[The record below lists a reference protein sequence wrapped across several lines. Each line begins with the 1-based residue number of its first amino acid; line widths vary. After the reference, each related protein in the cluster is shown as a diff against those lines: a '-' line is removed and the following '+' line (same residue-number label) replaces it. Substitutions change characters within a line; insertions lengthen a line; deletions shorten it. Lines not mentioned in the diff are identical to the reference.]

1 MVSQTRITILRTKLQ
16 LPVETRITN
25 LKQNYIYL
33 VFLYF
38 DYNTGI
44 SDKNCHWF
52 KVCTWFLGQK
62 TSRGKVKSFVAVETT
77 LVMRTLLVHQHQ
89 RDDAAKSQY
98 SFTVIL

>member
-44 SDKNCHWF
+44 SDKNCHFGNKITITCRHKNYNF
-52 KVCTWFLGQK
+52 KTKLHLLG
-62 TSRGKVKSFVAVETT
+62 
-77 LVMRTLLVHQHQ
+77 
-89 RDDAAKSQY
+89 DW
-98 SFTVIL
+98 